1 MALTF
6 ALIKTR
12 ISSLLQDPSG
22 TIFKTATN
30 GEMELE
36 IADSLFEIPKWVPYI
51 DSVPDVF
58 QIETRAGSATS
69 DTSGALVDGTN
80 VQFLSTDVGKV
91 VYNTDTKK
99 WGIVTAFVST
109 SQLTLNKDLFP
120 DGDEGY
126 RMYNKGCVESNQINI
141 EDITDRYEIEDGDRI
156 EHPIGTRRNVADV
169 EGDILTIGVETSV
182 LDDSSTA
189 DGAEP
194 VVDVHIYFRKR
205 QFISQL
211 TDLLGA
217 VDLIAGYS
225 AGDTSMVV
233 DALQSSGTV
242 KAGQLFTVAGTR
254 GTYRATADATITSNE
269 ATISFFPG
277 LENDVDDNDVV
288 TFKQSTLTPTLEPL
302 FVRYVAAKLAINKP
316 GAIIPESRSKVRPY
330 LTDGSFTINESN
342 KGGPGTSGDY
352 LSYVRAEKELVE
364 QMRLYQDLGERE
376 MIKVVDELGRLAD
389 PRPHEI
395 FPRT

>member
-1 MALTF
+1 M
-6 ALIKTR
+6 
-12 ISSLLQDPSG
+12 PS
-22 TIFKTATN
+22 
-30 GEMELE
+30 
-36 IADSLFEIPKWVPYI
+36 
-51 DSVPDVF
+51 
-58 QIETRAGSATS
+58 TRAPE
-69 DTSGALVDGTN
+69 
-80 VQFLSTDVGKV
+80 
-91 VYNTDTKK
+91 
-99 WGIVTAFVST
+99 VS
-109 SQLTLNKDLFP
+109 
-120 DGDEGY
+120 E
-126 RMYNKGCVESNQINI
+126 V
-141 EDITDRYEIEDGDRI
+141 
-156 EHPIGTRRNVADV
+156 
-169 EGDILTIGVETSV
+169 
-182 LDDSSTA
+182 
-189 DGAEP
+189 AEP

-254 GTYRATADATITSNE
+254 GTYRATADVTITSNE

-302 FVRYVAAKLAINKP
+302 FARYVAAKLAINKP
-316 GAIIPESRSKVRPY
+316 GVIIPESRSKVRPY